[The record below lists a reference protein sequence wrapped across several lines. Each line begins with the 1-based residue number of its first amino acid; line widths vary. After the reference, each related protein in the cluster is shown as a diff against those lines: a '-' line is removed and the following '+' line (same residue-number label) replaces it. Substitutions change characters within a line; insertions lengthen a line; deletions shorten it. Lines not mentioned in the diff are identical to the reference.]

1 MRGLSQ
7 NQMST
12 PHFIYENGQRN
23 KINALADFENETPTH
38 IGTAHANS
46 KVEHKIEFPGNRSK
60 ILISSE
66 SARFTK

>member
-1 MRGLSQ
+1 MRGLRQ

-23 KINALADFENETPTH
+23 KINALADFENETPTR
-38 IGTAHANS
+38 TAHANS

-66 SARFTK
+66 SARFT